1 MGGNSPT
8 NAYQSLAPL
17 HLEVLGDTQILVEPS
32 THAQLH
38 NWRHSPSHN
47 KHTNPHLYLVTCP
60 PVVIGRGG
68 EGRRRARARVW
79 RVESELSPGQ
89 NPGQGVARSQRP
101 KNKDR
106 GESTE

>member
-8 NAYQSLAPL
+8 NAYHSLAPL
-17 HLEVLGDTQILVEPS
+17 HSEVRGDTQILVEPS

-38 NWRHSPSHN
+38 NWRHSPSHT

-60 PVVIGRGG
+60 PVVIGREG
-68 EGRRRARARVW
+68 EERRRARASVW

-89 NPGQGVARSQRP
+89 NPGQGVGRSQRP

-106 GESTE
+106 GEAAE